1 MKKSILFPMLA
12 LGMGLFSCSQEDLN
26 DGAQQAGQPVTVTV
40 KLPDDAIDKVASRYI
55 PEASD
60 EQHQLRCILL
70 VTNSDNSTIRIEK
83 VAKEA
88 NGDTFSYTFTPQDAA
103 DYKCAFW
110 ADFIDANAAVTGE
123 GNDKKYADLYYNTQ
137 NLPSVSYATAAL
149 IDGSLFNNDD
159 CDAYC
164 GIIPTGGALSVE
176 LKRPFA
182 KVSFVDKGTTAST
195 TTEKI
200 SISGYGVYGGFNIE
214 TNEVVEGESVISATD
229 IDPVKTDNVFFY
241 NYLFVGNKNALPD
254 ADKEFSLAV
263 GSTTKTISTENI
275 TLTSNTEVNG
285 NFDWES
291 ASGSDKITVT
301 VGFNGNWIDPN
312 APKVGDYYYSDG
324 TYSSTLD
331 DQKTVIGVVFAV
343 PGDGSAIE
351 GDVITNYDGVTFTD
365 SEIHGW
371 VVSITEMSPNLFVG
385 NKNALPDADKE
396 FSLAVG
402 STTKTISTENITLTS
417 NTEVNGNFDWESA
430 SGSDKITVT
439 VGFNGNWIDP
449 NAPKVGDYYY
459 SDGTYSST
467 LDDQKTVIGVVFAV
481 PGDGSAIEG
490 DVITNYDGVTFTDS
504 EIHGWVVSI
513 TEMSPNPRWVNADD
527 TGSTGGAIEGIT
539 GIGTDETDIRGY
551 ANTKN
556 WIENELTSPKVYVA
570 LTRLS
575 SSYATAPVNTS
586 GWYIGA
592 AAQMEALRNVNASVV
607 KGKLEALSASG
618 ATTITDTGTGGSAY
632 YWTSTATT
640 INDANQVRL
649 ISFNPEVETY
659 FNQNVGDQGRHCRP
673 ILTF

>member
-1 MKKSILFPMLA
+1 MLA

-26 DGAQQAGQPVTVTV
+26 GGAQQAGQPVTVTV

-88 NGDTFSYTFTPQDAA
+88 NGDTFSYTFTPKDAA

-110 ADFIDANAAVTGE
+110 ADFIAADAEATGE
-123 GNDKKYADLYYNTQ
+123 GNDKTYPDLYYNTQ
-137 NLPSVSYATAAL
+137 SLPSVSYATAAL
-149 IDGSLFNNDD
+149 TDGSLFNNDD

-164 GIIPTGGALSVE
+164 GTIPKGGALSVE

-182 KVSFVDKGTTAST
+182 KVSFVDKGNTAST

-200 SISGYGVYGGFNIE
+200 SVNGYGVYGGFNIE
-214 TNEVVEGESVISATD
+214 TNKVVEGESVISATD

-241 NYLFVGNKNALPD
+241 NYLFVGDKNALPD

-263 GSTTKTISTENI
+263 GSTTKPISTENI

-291 ASGSDKITVT
+291 VSGSDKITVT
-301 VGFNGNWIDPN
+301 VGFNDGWIDPN

-324 TYSSTLD
+324 T
-331 DQKTVIGVVFAV
+331 
-343 PGDGSAIE
+343 
-351 GDVITNYDGVTFTD
+351 
-365 SEIHGW
+365 W
-371 VVSITEMSPNLFVG
+371 
-385 NKNALPDADKE
+385 
-396 FSLAVG
+396 
-402 STTKTISTENITLTS
+402 STELKS
-417 NTEVNGNFDWESA
+417 DTENS
-430 SGSDKITVT
+430 
-439 VGFNGNWIDP
+439 
-449 NAPKVGDYYY
+449 
-459 SDGTYSST
+459 
-467 LDDQKTVIGVVFAV
+467 VIGVVFAV

-575 SSYATAPVNTS
+575 SSYATAPANTS

-618 ATTITDTGTGGSAY
+618 ATIITDTGTGGSAY

-659 FNQNVGDQGRHCRP
+659 FNQNVGDQGRYCRP

>member
-137 NLPSVSYATAAL
+137 NLPSVSYATEAL
-149 IDGSLFNNDD
+149 ADGSLFNNDD

-241 NYLFVGNKNALPD
+241 NYLFVGNKNELPD
-254 ADKEFSLAV
+254 GDKQFSLTV
-263 GSTTKTISTENI
+263 DGTTKTISTENI

-285 NFDWES
+285 SFDWGS
-291 ASGSDKITVT
+291 ASGSVTVT
-301 VGFNGNWIDPN
+301 VDFNDTWIDPN
-312 APKVGDYYYSDG
+312 APKAGDYYYSDG
-324 TYSSTLD
+324 TWSATLNSE
-331 DQKTVIGVVFAV
+331 KTAIGVVFAV
-343 PGDGSAIE
+343 KGDRSAIDS
-351 GDVITNYDGVTFTD
+351 DVVSNYNGVTFKD
-365 SEIHGW
+365 NAIHGW
-371 VVSITEMSPNLFVG
+371 VVSLKEITPTPRFASSSDGQSGVTV
-385 NKNALPDADKE
+385 
-396 FSLAVG
+396 S
-402 STTKTISTENITLTS
+402 SITGV
-417 NTEVNGNFDWESA
+417 NTE
-430 SGSDKITVT
+430 T
-439 VGFNGNWIDP
+439 
-449 NAPKVGDYYY
+449 
-459 SDGTYSST
+459 
-467 LDDQKTVIGVVFAV
+467 
-481 PGDGSAIEG
+481 
-490 DVITNYDGVTFTDS
+490 
-504 EIHGWVVSI
+504 
-513 TEMSPNPRWVNADD
+513 
-527 TGSTGGAIEGIT
+527 
-539 GIGTDETDIRGY
+539 TDIKGY
-551 ANTKN
+551 ANCSAWKSNTLAD
-556 WIENELTSPKVYVA
+556 EAVYTA
-570 LTRLS
+570 LLKAE
-575 SSYATAPVNTS
+575 SYATDYSPMPVTGTS

-592 AAQMEALRNVNASVV
+592 IAQMDVLRSAYNVTNSKVKAALQALVEDDSKADLFATETGASSYYWSSTANQGADKNSVRTIVFDASV
-607 KGKLEALSASG
+607 ESCM
-618 ATTITDTGTGGSAY
+618 
-632 YWTSTATT
+632 STHDGNA
-640 INDANQVRL
+640 
-649 ISFNPEVETY
+649 
-659 FNQNVGDQGRHCRP
+659 GRHCRP

>member
-26 DGAQQAGQPVTVTV
+26 GGAQQAGQPVTVTV

-60 EQHQLRCILL
+60 GQHQLRCILL

-214 TNEVVEGESVISATD
+214 TNEVVETETLISGTD
-229 IDPVKTDNVFFY
+229 IEPVKTDNVFFY
-241 NYLFVGNKNALPD
+241 NYLFVGNKNELPD
-254 ADKEFSLAV
+254 GDKQFSLIV
-263 GSTTKTISTENI
+263 DGTTKTISTENI

-285 NFDWES
+285 SFDWGS
-291 ASGSDKITVT
+291 ASGSVTVT
-301 VGFNGNWIDPN
+301 VDFNDTWIDPN
-312 APKVGDYYYSDG
+312 APKAGDYYYSDG
-324 TYSSTLD
+324 TWSATLNSE
-331 DQKTVIGVVFAV
+331 KTAIGVVFAV
-343 PGDGSAIE
+343 KGDGSAI
-351 GDVITNYDGVTFTD
+351 DSDMVDNYSSVTFKD
-365 SEIHGW
+365 NAIHGW
-371 VVSITEMSPNLFVG
+371 VVSLKEITPTPRFASSSDGQNGATVSSING
-385 NKNALPDADKE
+385 
-396 FSLAVG
+396 V
-402 STTKTISTENITLTS
+402 
-417 NTEVNGNFDWESA
+417 NTE
-430 SGSDKITVT
+430 T
-439 VGFNGNWIDP
+439 
-449 NAPKVGDYYY
+449 
-459 SDGTYSST
+459 
-467 LDDQKTVIGVVFAV
+467 
-481 PGDGSAIEG
+481 
-490 DVITNYDGVTFTDS
+490 
-504 EIHGWVVSI
+504 
-513 TEMSPNPRWVNADD
+513 
-527 TGSTGGAIEGIT
+527 
-539 GIGTDETDIRGY
+539 TDIKGY
-551 ANTKN
+551 ANCSAWKINTLT
-556 WIENELTSPKVYVA
+556 NEAVYTALPKA
-570 LTRLS
+570 E
-575 SSYATAPVNTS
+575 SYAADYLATLPVTGTS

-592 AAQMEALRNVNASVV
+592 IAQMDVLRSAYNVTDSKVKAALQALEDDSKADLFATGIGGSSYYWSSTANQGADKNSVRTIVFDASV
-607 KGKLEALSASG
+607 ES
-618 ATTITDTGTGGSAY
+618 Y
-632 YWTSTATT
+632 MSTH
-640 INDANQVRL
+640 NGDA
-649 ISFNPEVETY
+649 
-659 FNQNVGDQGRHCRP
+659 GRHCRP

>member
-1 MKKSILFPMLA
+1 MKKSILFPALA
-12 LGMGLFSCSQEDLN
+12 LSVGLFSCSQEDLSGN
-26 DGAQQAGQPVTVTV
+26 ASQSDQPVTVTV
-40 KLPDDAIDKVASRYI
+40 QLPDNVAGRASSRYI
-55 PEASD
+55 PSASD
-60 EQHQLRCILL
+60 DAHQLRCILY
-70 VTNSDNSTIRIEK
+70 VTNSDGSWSERIEK
-83 VAKEA
+83 VESEA
-88 NGDTFSYTFTPQDAA
+88 VGETFSFTFTPQDAN
-103 DYKCAFW
+103 DYKCTFW
-110 ADFIDANAAVTGE
+110 ADFIEDDAAVTGD
-123 GNDKKYADLYYNTQ
+123 GNEKKYADLYYNTQ
-137 NLPSVSYATAAL
+137 SLPAVTYNTGVTT
-149 IDGSLFNNDD
+149 DGSLFNNED

-164 GIIPTGGALSVE
+164 GTIPTGGSLSIK

-182 KVSFVDKGTTAST
+182 KVSFEDKGTTASSASS
-195 TTEKI
+195 I
-200 SISGYGVYGGFNIE
+200 SVSGYGVYGGFNIE
-214 TNEVVEGESVISATD
+214 TNEVVETETLISGTD
-229 IDPVKTDNVFFY
+229 IEPVKTDNVFFY
-241 NYLFVGNKNALPD
+241 NYLFVGNKNELPD
-254 ADKEFSLAV
+254 DDKQFSLTV
-263 GSTTKTISTENI
+263 DGTTKTISTENI

-285 NFDWES
+285 SFDWGS

-301 VGFNGNWIDPN
+301 VGFNGDWIDPN

-324 TYSSTLD
+324 MYSSTLD
-331 DQKTVIGVVFAV
+331 G
-343 PGDGSAIE
+343 
-351 GDVITNYDGVTFTD
+351 
-365 SEIHGW
+365 
-371 VVSITEMSPNLFVG
+371 
-385 NKNALPDADKE
+385 
-396 FSLAVG
+396 
-402 STTKTISTENITLTS
+402 
-417 NTEVNGNFDWESA
+417 
-430 SGSDKITVT
+430 
-439 VGFNGNWIDP
+439 
-449 NAPKVGDYYY
+449 
-459 SDGTYSST
+459 
-467 LDDQKTVIGVVFAV
+467 QKTVIGVVFAV

-539 GIGTDETDIRGY
+539 GIGTDETDIGGY

>member
-1 MKKSILFPMLA
+1 MLA

-26 DGAQQAGQPVTVTV
+26 GGAQQAGQPVTVTV

-60 EQHQLRCILL
+60 GQHQLRCILL

-164 GIIPTGGALSVE
+164 GIIPTCGALSVE

-200 SISGYGVYGGFNIE
+200 SIRGYGVYGGFNIE

-285 NFDWES
+285 SFDWGS

-301 VGFNGNWIDPN
+301 VGFNDTWIDPN
-312 APKVGDYYYSDG
+312 APKAGDYYYSDG
-324 TYSSTLD
+324 TWSATLNSK
-331 DQKTVIGVVFAV
+331 KTAIGVVFAV
-343 PGDGSAIE
+343 KGDGSAIDSDE
-351 GDVITNYDGVTFTD
+351 VSNYSSVTFKDNT
-365 SEIHGW
+365 IHGW
-371 VVSITEMSPNLFVG
+371 VVSLKEITPTPRFASSSDGQKGVTVSSINGV
-385 NKNALPDADKE
+385 
-396 FSLAVG
+396 
-402 STTKTISTENITLTS
+402 
-417 NTEVNGNFDWESA
+417 NTE
-430 SGSDKITVT
+430 T
-439 VGFNGNWIDP
+439 
-449 NAPKVGDYYY
+449 
-459 SDGTYSST
+459 
-467 LDDQKTVIGVVFAV
+467 
-481 PGDGSAIEG
+481 
-490 DVITNYDGVTFTDS
+490 
-504 EIHGWVVSI
+504 
-513 TEMSPNPRWVNADD
+513 
-527 TGSTGGAIEGIT
+527 
-539 GIGTDETDIRGY
+539 TDIKGY
-551 ANTKN
+551 ANCSAWKSN
-556 WIENELTSPKVYVA
+556 ILADEAVYTA
-570 LTRLS
+570 LLEAE
-575 SSYATAPVNTS
+575 SYAADYSVTGTS

-592 AAQMEALRNVNASVV
+592 IAQMDVLRSAYNVTDSKVKAALEDDSKAD
-607 KGKLEALSASG
+607 LFA
-618 ATTITDTGTGGSAY
+618 TGTDGSSY
-632 YWTSTATT
+632 YWSSTANQGADKNSVRT
-640 INDANQVRL
+640 IVFDASEESYMSTHNGT
-649 ISFNPEVETY
+649 S
-659 FNQNVGDQGRHCRP
+659 GRHCRP

>member
-40 KLPDDAIDKVASRYI
+40 KLPDDAIDKAASRYI

-60 EQHQLRCILL
+60 NEHQLRCILY
-70 VTNSDNSTIRIEK
+70 VSNSDGSWTERIEK
-83 VAKEA
+83 VASEA
-88 NGDTFSYTFTPQDAA
+88 VNETFSFTFTPQDAT

-149 IDGSLFNNDD
+149 TDGSLFNNDD

-164 GIIPTGGALSVE
+164 GTIPTGGALSVE

-200 SISGYGVYGGFNIE
+200 SVNGYGVYGGFNIE

-263 GSTTKTISTENI
+263 GNTTKTISTENI

-291 ASGSDKITVT
+291 ASGSDVITVT
-301 VGFNGNWIDPN
+301 VGFNGDWIDPN

-324 TYSSTLD
+324 TWSANLESD
-331 DQKTVIGVVFAV
+331 GGKSVIGVVFAV

-351 GDVITNYDGVTFTD
+351 SDVTTNYADVTF
-365 SEIHGW
+365 
-371 VVSITEMSPNLFVG
+371 
-385 NKNALPDADKE
+385 AD
-396 FSLAVG
+396 
-402 STTKTISTENITLTS
+402 
-417 NTEVNGNFDWESA
+417 
-430 SGSDKITVT
+430 DK
-439 VGFNGNWIDP
+439 
-449 NAPKVGDYYY
+449 
-459 SDGTYSST
+459 
-467 LDDQKTVIGVVFAV
+467 
-481 PGDGSAIEG
+481 
-490 DVITNYDGVTFTDS
+490 
-504 EIHGWVVSI
+504 IHGWVVSI

-527 TGSTGGAIEGIT
+527 AGSTGGVIEGIT
-539 GIGTDETDIRGY
+539 GIGTNETDIKGY
-551 ANTKN
+551 VNTN
-556 WIENELTSPKVYVA
+556 SWTENKLTSPKVYVA
-570 LTRLS
+570 LSRLS
-575 SSYATAPVNTS
+575 SDYATAPANTS

-618 ATTITDTGTGGSAY
+618 ATTITDTGTGGSNY

-640 INDANQVRL
+640 VDEANQVRL
-649 ISFNPEVETY
+649 ISFNVEVSNY
-659 FNQNVGDQGRHCRP
+659 FNQNAGDQGRHCRP